1 MAIRGLL
8 RCVVLAIPV
17 LAFGQQQPA
26 AIDLRVALATAETSN
41 LELRAARQQRA
52 LALSGITTA
61 GLLPNPTVS
70 FTAARDTPHEG
81 LTLDIPLELG
91 GKRGKRLAVAREE
104 QKSIEIDLNVLSRQ
118 VRRRTREAFFKALS
132 MRAETAQS
140 KESLNL
146 VQRTRDLVQ
155 ERYNAGDVAQLELI
169 QADVELARA
178 NADYETVAQE
188 QRTADVQLAAMLN
201 RPLASGIPVTGNL
214 EDVPPSPALDALTTQ
229 ALQSNADLMKSTQD
243 LRTEEKKLELAKS
256 QRIPNIDLQPG
267 IDFNS
272 PPDFNQGGR
281 GGISIT
287 LPLFNRGQGDIAL
300 SNARLQLLRL
310 TLESQRNVASAGVAA
325 AYFDYSAKLHQ
336 AQQYKQNIL
345 PQTEKL
351 LGMAE
356 DSYRAGKTNLL
367 TLIDAQRRLNDV
379 RKAYIDSLFAAQTAF
394 AALEEVVGA
403 PLD

>member
-1 MAIRGLL
+1 MKWMRGLFW
-8 RCVVLAIPV
+8 CVVLLFPV
-17 LAFGQQQPA
+17 FSYGQQTA
-26 AIDLRVALATAETSN
+26 LDLRTALATAETAN

-52 LALSGITTA
+52 VALAGVTTA
-61 GLLPNPTVS
+61 GLLPNPTFS
-70 FTAARDTPHEG
+70 FTAAKDTPHEG
-81 LTLDIPLELG
+81 ITLDVPLELG

-104 QKSIEIDLNVLSRQ
+104 QKSIEVDLNVLARQ
-118 VRRRTREAFFKALS
+118 IRRRTREAFFHALAA
-132 MRAETAQS
+132 RAETQQS
-140 KESLNL
+140 KEALDL

-155 ERYNAGDVAQLELI
+155 ERYNTGDVAQLEVI

-201 RPLASGIPVTGNL
+201 RPLSTGVSVTGNL
-214 EDVPPSPALDALTTQ
+214 DEVPPAPALDALTTQ
-229 ALQSNADLMKSTQD
+229 ALQSNADLLKSTQD
-243 LRTEEKKLELAKS
+243 LRTEERRLALAKS

-272 PPDFNQGGR
+272 PPDFHEGGR
-281 GGISIT
+281 GGVSVTI
-287 LPLFNRGQGDIAL
+287 PLFNRGQGDIAL

-310 TLESQRNVASAGVAA
+310 TLESQRTNASAQVAG
-325 AYFDYSAKLHQ
+325 AYFDYVAKLHQ
-336 AQQYKQNIL
+336 AQMFKQNIV

-351 LGMAE
+351 VGMAE

-367 TLIDAQRRLNDV
+367 TLIDAQRKLNDV
-379 RKAYIDSLFAAQTAF
+379 RKGYIESLFAAQTAF
-394 AALEEVVGA
+394 AALEETVGA